1 MAQDAI
7 VRPEALTQSKTNYRW
22 VVMALIFLVYT
33 MAAADRANIGIV
45 LPFVKNEFNMSN
57 TEAGALVSLF
67 FIGYSLAQIPAGFLV
82 KRFGVSL
89 VFPIFM
95 ILTSVFTGLLGT
107 ATSALQ
113 MKIDRL
119 ALGLAEAPL
128 PVAMLST
135 INHWFPPVEKGT
147 AVGMFLAAAK
157 FGPVLVPPI
166 GAVIIAS
173 LGWQYIFFFCAIP
186 GLLFSVAWYFLVA
199 NDPAQ
204 SRFTSAS
211 EVEHIRSRSPAL
223 AQGEAKPA
231 DRKGERK
238 LRWLDRL

>member
-1 MAQDAI
+1 MTQDAI

-22 VVMALIFLVYT
+22 IVMGLIFLVYT

-45 LPFVKNEFNMSN
+45 LPFIKNEFNMSN
-57 TEAGALVSLF
+57 TEAGAVVSLF

-82 KRFGVSL
+82 KRFGVRL

-113 MKIDRL
+113 MKINRL

-128 PVAMLST
+128 PVTMLST

-166 GAVIIAS
+166 GSVIIAS
-173 LGWQYIFFFCAIP
+173 LLWHYSF
-186 GLLFSVAWYFLVA
+186 YF
-199 NDPAQ
+199 
-204 SRFTSAS
+204 
-211 EVEHIRSRSPAL
+211 
-223 AQGEAKPA
+223 
-231 DRKGERK
+231 
-238 LRWLDRL
+238 